1 MLFQLRA
8 ERQAE
13 RAQLAANFAA
23 SSRGRGMASLDK
35 GLRPEPL
42 GQIPDIRVRA
52 ARATREV
59 HFAYVDTF
67 PPRRG
72 PIRWT
77 RRLFSGRL
85 CGSGPSQLHEPYSE
99 MPLPCG

>member
-13 RAQLAANFAA
+13 LVQLAANFAA

-42 GQIPDIRVRA
+42 GQIPDIRVRLC
-52 ARATREV
+52 TE
-59 HFAYVDTF
+59 
-67 PPRRG
+67 G
-72 PIRWT
+72 PLTLGIIASVST
-77 RRLFSGRL
+77 
-85 CGSGPSQLHEPYSE
+85 
-99 MPLPCG
+99 

>member
-13 RAQLAANFAA
+13 LAQLAANFAA
-23 SSRGRGMASLDK
+23 SSRGRGMASIDK

-59 HFAYVDTF
+59 HFADQEAA
-67 PPRRG
+67 
-72 PIRWT
+72 
-77 RRLFSGRL
+77 L
-85 CGSGPSQLHEPYSE
+85 QLHQSA
-99 MPLPCG
+99 LGRQLLRWIA